1 MNVFKDDENEKPI
14 PYDRLTEGQRGFV
27 LKISSRVPKKLRDEL
42 MELLATKESID
53 ALELDNFGAPSVPAH
68 LEPALEYFY
77 NLPGQM
83 LEDEENRRLQMY
95 TYARAKKIRG
105 LGNKSKLS
113 EKSFWIKEMDR
124 IEREQDENYLD

>member
-1 MNVFKDDENEKPI
+1 MNVFRDDENKKPI
-14 PYDRLTEGQRGFV
+14 PYDRLSEGQRGFV
-27 LKISSRVPKKLRDEL
+27 KKVASRVPERLREEL

-53 ALELDNFGAPSVPAH
+53 ALEPDRLGAPSVPAH

-83 LEDEENRRLQMY
+83 LDDEENRRLQMY

-105 LGNKSKLS
+105 RGNKSKLN
-113 EKSFWIKEMDR
+113 EKSFWIREMDR